1 MALGVDEGGEP
12 VMRDYVLVGQ
22 VLRLEVEVVLSA
34 LRFVPNIGWSV
45 LPTGRCAT
53 VGLGTFDNKW
63 VVSLGTSVSGNLLRD
78 TLHCLTNPV

>member
-45 LPTGRCAT
+45 LPTGRCAWYNGMKIP
-53 VGLGTFDNKW
+53 GLIVNF
-63 VVSLGTSVSGNLLRD
+63 SH
-78 TLHCLTNPV
+78 HCWSRHF